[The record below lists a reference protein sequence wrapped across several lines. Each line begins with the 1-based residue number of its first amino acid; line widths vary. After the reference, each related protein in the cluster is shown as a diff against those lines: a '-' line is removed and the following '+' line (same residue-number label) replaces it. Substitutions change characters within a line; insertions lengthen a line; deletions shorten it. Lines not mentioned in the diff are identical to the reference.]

1 MSKALARALEGR
13 RKAQAAIDQVLKRD
27 YPSGVEVTWKRNGI
41 HEGTVV
47 FYGGF
52 GDRIK
57 VKNAN
62 TGRELWIHAYCIV
75 DAMESVAL
83 TE

>member
-1 MSKALARALEGR
+1 MSRALARALEGR
-13 RKAQAAIDQVLKRD
+13 RKAQDIIDKVLKRD
-27 YPSGVEVTWKRNGI
+27 YPSGTEVAWKRNGI

-57 VKNAN
+57 VRNAK

-75 DAMESVAL
+75 DAMESMVL
-83 TE
+83 TK